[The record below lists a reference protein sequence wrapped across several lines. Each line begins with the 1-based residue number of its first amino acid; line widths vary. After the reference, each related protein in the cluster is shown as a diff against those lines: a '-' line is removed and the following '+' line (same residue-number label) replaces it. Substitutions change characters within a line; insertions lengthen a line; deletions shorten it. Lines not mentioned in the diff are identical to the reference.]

1 MQKIVVVS
9 NIYCT
14 RDLSEYL
21 EQGWIVV
28 DSIST
33 KDGVYYIVDDKEIKK
48 EKQIITNILSIDGR

>member
-1 MQKIVVVS
+1 MQRIVVVS
-9 NIYCT
+9 SIYRT

-48 EKQIITNILSIDGR
+48 EKQIIINPK

>member
-9 NIYCT
+9 NIYRT

-33 KDGVYYIVDDKEIKK
+33 KDGVHYIIDDREIKK